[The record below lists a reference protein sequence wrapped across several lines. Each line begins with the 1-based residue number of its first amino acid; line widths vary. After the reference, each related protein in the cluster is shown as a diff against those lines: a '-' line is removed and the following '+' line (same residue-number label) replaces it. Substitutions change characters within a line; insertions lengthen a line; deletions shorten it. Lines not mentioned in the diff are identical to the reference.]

1 MRLPERFQRPVAI
14 LAPLAYLAAIFVQSS
29 FELPPQP
36 EALPDNID
44 KVLHLLEY
52 GILGFLLQRGIVVGL
67 RRPQLSWW
75 IPALAGAFFG
85 LTDEFHQLFVPGRS
99 AGWGDVVA
107 DVLGSVLGAWLGM
120 RNFAQ
125 HSQTVEE
132 AEAGLQATSL
142 GESEA

>member
-52 GILGFLLQRGIVVGL
+52 GILGFLLQRGIAVGL
-67 RRPQLSWW
+67 RKPEWTFW
-75 IPALAGAFFG
+75 VAAAAGAIYG
-85 LTDEFHQLFVPGRS
+85 CTDELHQLFVPGRS
-99 AGWGDVVA
+99 ASWGDVAA
-107 DVLGSVLGAWLGM
+107 DVVGSLAGAWLGA
-120 RNFAQ
+120 RRTRPSGTAFPGRAAP
-125 HSQTVEE
+125 E
-132 AEAGLQATSL
+132 G
-142 GESEA
+142 